1 MSKNAIWAAAQNPLA
16 ATSNFASSNVLVVLW
31 SNCSPVSFCNVGPVQ
46 TSRHISFRYLAV
58 MFLGLLWRSVM
69 KDPFL
74 HVRACPMLKLLPHA
88 HVLGVQDGGHQ
99 YLMLTR
105 SQNSCLLSIYPSS
118 SIGRVIRHVEAPCSV
133 LMLFSLRCWPV
144 SLDLI
149 LTLYYLILTCI
160 NMFSLIVLLCFPFDF
175 LLDVVYS
182 FFFNF
187 VCSFLTCC

>member
-1 MSKNAIWAAAQNPLA
+1 
-16 ATSNFASSNVLVVLW
+16 
-31 SNCSPVSFCNVGPVQ
+31 
-46 TSRHISFRYLAV
+46 

-74 HVRACPMLKLLPHA
+74 HIRACPMLKLLPHA
-88 HVLGVQDGGHQ
+88 HVLGVQDSGHP

-160 NMFSLIVLLCFPFDF
+160 NMFSLIMFLCFPFDF

-182 FFFNF
+182 FFFWILYVLSWLAVNDT
-187 VCSFLTCC
+187 CSSVSGDDFWNSVSVISEKKNRYSHSTEFSWWW